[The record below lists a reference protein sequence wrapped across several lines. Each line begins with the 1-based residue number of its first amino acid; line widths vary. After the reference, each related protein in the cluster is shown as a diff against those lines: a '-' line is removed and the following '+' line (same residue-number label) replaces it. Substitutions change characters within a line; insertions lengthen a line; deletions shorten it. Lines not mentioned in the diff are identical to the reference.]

1 MDKEAAKEKVAQLV
15 ERFRAA
21 EQSGA
26 VKKYT
31 ESDTKKNLIEPLFGA
46 LGWPIDTDEV
56 RMEETI
62 SGDRVDYGFYI
73 DGRIQFYLEAKAV
86 KADLSE
92 EKFAHQAIKYSWNK
106 GVAWAVLTDFEEVKI
121 FNAQDINASLASK
134 RFKTIRWNEYVE
146 RFDELW
152 LLSRAAWHEKLLDA
166 EAEKSGKKLE
176 RVSVTAKL
184 YEDLNKART
193 RLSEAF
199 LTWNKELRANPE
211 LLDEG
216 VQKVLDRIIF
226 IRVAED
232 RGIEKPTLR
241 PLVREWY
248 ANWYDRQKRDKY
260 LYQSMEEKFRELD
273 GIYNSGIF
281 ERHPSDEWLDEKNS
295 LQDIVEDLY
304 GKEGYYEYDFKVIPA
319 DILGTVYEQYLGHKL
334 AKAQKGDLFGTEDLK
349 LSKDSRKRKEQ
360 GIYYTPR
367 FIVDYIVENAL
378 GPVLAECRDV
388 TDLQKI
394 KVLDPACGSGSFLIG
409 ALELIYKR
417 YEALHTNMNS
427 AHERQYVKLQIL
439 TNNLYG
445 VDLDE
450 QAVEI
455 ARLNL
460 LVAALEDRTKMPD
473 LDNIRV
479 GNSLVS
485 GTDEELKRRFG
496 KDWQD
501 KKPFNW
507 QQEYPEVFKQG
518 GFDVIIGNPPYIKEF
533 VNKSAFDGLHESPY
547 YQGKMDLWTMF
558 ACVAIDLLKEN
569 GVMSFIA
576 PNNWVTNAGASIL
589 RDKILTEGELRQF
602 IDFGDYK
609 VFDQAGIQT
618 MIYIFQKKKPQPS
631 YKVEYMRIADK
642 SLAEEKLAV
651 DISKGR
657 QKIEIEPAKL
667 IGKNIS
673 FSGAE
678 SASIF
683 DKLEAKGNFQLTDKE
698 VGQGIVAAPD
708 KYFLEN
714 NPANYSKREREFLK
728 PFYTSAG
735 KYKGGE
741 SVNHIFYIS
750 EKNFA
755 GEHLSSYPSIEKH
768 FKPFKNQL
776 QEAKEKYG
784 TPEKPYFYLHRER
797 NESFFKAGPKI
808 VCGVRVAFPSFFYTD
823 DAYYG
828 SRALNFIRTERV
840 DLKYLTGILNSR
852 ITFFWLKNKG
862 KQLGDLLQVDK
873 GPLLEVPIHIGDKEQ
888 QKLVITLV
896 DKMLDLNKN
905 LTEETRDSEKWKK
918 IRTEIERTDKE
929 IDQKIYE
936 LYGLTDEEIK
946 TVETGTGL
954 M

>member
-1 MDKEAAKEKVAQLV
+1 MDKEAAKKKVAQLV

-21 EQSGA
+21 EESGA

-31 ESDTKKNLIEPLFGA
+31 ESDTKKNLIEPLFAA
-46 LGWPIDTDEV
+46 LGWPTDTDEV

-134 RFKTIRWNEYVE
+134 RFKTIRWDEYVE

-152 LLSRAAWHEKLLDA
+152 LLSRVAWQEKLLDA

-184 YEDLNKART
+184 YEDLNEART
-193 RLSEAF
+193 LLSEAF
-199 LTWNKELRANPE
+199 LTWNEKLRKDPT

-232 RGIEKPTLR
+232 RGIEKSTLR
-241 PLVREWY
+241 PLVREWQ
-248 ANWYDRQKRDKY
+248 ADWYDRKKHDKY

-273 GIYNSGIF
+273 GVYNSGIF
-281 ERHPSDEWLDEKNS
+281 ERHDSDDWVDVKNS
-295 LQDIVEDLY
+295 LQDIVEKFY

-349 LSKDSRKRKEQ
+349 LAKDSRKRKEQ

-367 FIVDYIVENAL
+367 YIVDYIVENAL

-394 KVLDPACGSGSFLIG
+394 KVLDPACGSGSFLIK
-409 ALELIYKR
+409 AMELIFQR
-417 YEALHTNMNS
+417 YEQLGNTNLP
-427 AHERQYVKLQIL
+427 AEKRQFIKLQIL
-439 TNNLYG
+439 TGNLYG

-455 ARLNL
+455 AKLNL
-460 LVAALEDRTKMPD
+460 LVAALEDRMKMPT

-479 GNSLVS
+479 GNSLIS
-485 GTDEELKRRFG
+485 GTDEELKKRFG
-496 KDWQD
+496 KDWRD

-507 QQEYPEVFKQG
+507 EKEFPAVFKQG

-631 YKVEYMRIADK
+631 YEVEYMRIADK
-642 SLAEEKLAV
+642 NVNEEKLAV

-657 QKIEIEPAKL
+657 QKIEIEPVKL

-678 SASIF
+678 SSSIF
-683 DKLEAKGNFQLTDKE
+683 DKLESKKNFQLTDKE
-698 VGQGIVAAPD
+698 VAQGIVADPD
-708 KYFLEN
+708 KAFVFDENGTYTKEENALLKAYFTSV
-714 NPANYSKREREFLK
+714 SKYLSGEQRGLIAYLNK
-728 PFYTSAG
+728 SG
-735 KYKGGE
+735 KYD
-741 SVNHIFYIS
+741 
-750 EKNFA
+750 
-755 GEHLSSYPSIEKH
+755 IEDLPQIKS
-768 FKPFKNQL
+768 QL
-776 QEAKEKYG
+776 LGYRKDLDSRREVKTGK
-784 TPEKPYFYLHRER
+784 LHWFNLHWPRDED
-797 NESFFKAGPKI
+797 FFKSGPKVI
-808 VCGVRVAFPSFFYTD
+808 GGIRVKEPSFFYTD

-828 SRALNFIRTERV
+828 SRALNFIRTERI

-888 QKLVITLV
+888 QRHITSLV
-896 DKMLDLNKN
+896 DNMLDLNKK
-905 LTEETRDSEKWKK
+905 LIEETKDSEKWKK
-918 IRTEIERTDKE
+918 IKTDIERTDKE
-929 IDQKIYE
+929 IDNEVYKLYE
-936 LYGLTDEEIK
+936 LTDEEIK
-946 TVETGTGL
+946 IVEGT
-954 M
+954 